1 MLNLLIDTDYAGAL
15 IAFYQTMK
23 NADIRVSDIQ
33 YVLATHY
40 HPDHMGLIG
49 RLVEQGVGL
58 LLVDVQREK
67 VHFSDQIFEK
77 DRLPYSK
84 INESAATIISC
95 EESRKF
101 LSSIGIFGEIIH
113 TPSHSEDSISLIL
126 DDGSCLVGDL
136 DPLEYLE
143 AYGNKIHI
151 CNTEC

>member
-15 IAFYQTMK
+15 TAFYQTMK

-33 YVLATHY
+33 
-40 HPDHMGLIG
+40 
-49 RLVEQGVGL
+49 
-58 LLVDVQREK
+58 
-67 VHFSDQIFEK
+67 
-77 DRLPYSK
+77 YSK

-126 DDGSCLVGDL
+126 DNGSCLVGDL

-143 AYGNKIHI
+143 AYENNIHI